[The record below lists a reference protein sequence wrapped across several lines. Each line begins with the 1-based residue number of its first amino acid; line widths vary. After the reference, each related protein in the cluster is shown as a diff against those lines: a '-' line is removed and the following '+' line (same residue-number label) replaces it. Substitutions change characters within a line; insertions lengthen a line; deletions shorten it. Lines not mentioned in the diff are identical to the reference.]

1 MSSTGL
7 NLTSLGLNSTS
18 SSSGSGLDVTA
29 VVNQILDAAR
39 GPERLWQRQQSGLT
53 AQTNAL
59 NSINSSLTA
68 LQTAMQALSDVSG
81 IVASKVATS
90 SQTGILTA
98 SAQSD
103 AASGVHLITVT
114 SLATTAASYTDA
126 LATSDTTFQTGVIT
140 LQVGNT
146 SADITVDST
155 NNTVSGLAKA
165 INGKN
170 LGVTASVI
178 TDATGVRLALVSQT
192 TGQPGD
198 LTIAGNTSGLG
209 FHKSVAGQNASLTID
224 GVPIASATN
233 TVTGALAGVTL
244 NLASSAPGTPVQ
256 LSVGPDTAAVNRAV
270 TNFVSAYN
278 TVIRAVNAQF
288 TVPSSTSAAAPLAA
302 NSALRALQSSL
313 LSDITYTMTGNNG
326 YQNLASLGIDMAN
339 DGTLSVDQ
347 ASLDGV
353 LTSHFTEFQNFFQTL
368 STGFGSHFSSDLTS
382 LTSPTQGVLNA
393 NLSEIQSQQKTLSDT
408 ISTFEDH
415 LAAREQ
421 LLIKQYSQVDAML
434 RQYPLL
440 MQQISSQLNALS
452 QNQK

>member
-81 IVASKVATS
+81 VIASRVATS

-140 LQVGNT
+140 LQVGSA

-165 INGKN
+165 INGKK

-198 LTIAGNTSGLG
+198 LTIAGNTSGLT
-209 FHKSVAGQNASLTID
+209 FHKSVAGQNASFTID

-256 LSVGPDTAAVNRAV
+256 LSVGPDTAAVNRAL

-288 TVPSSTSAAAPLAA
+288 AVPSSATAASPLAA
-302 NSALRALQSSL
+302 NGALRALQSNL
-313 LSDITYTMTGNNG
+313 LSDITYTMAGNNG
-326 YQNLASLGIDMAN
+326 YQGLASLGIDMAN

-347 ASLDGV
+347 TSLDGV
-353 LTSHFTEFQNFFQTL
+353 LTGHFAEFQNFFQNV
-368 STGFGSHFSSDLTS
+368 SSGFGSHFSSDLTS

-393 NLSEIQSQQKTLSDT
+393 NLSEIQSQQKTLTDT

>member
-39 GPERLWQRQQSGLT
+39 APERLWQRQQSGLA

-81 IVASKVATS
+81 VVASKVATS
-90 SQTGILTA
+90 SQAGILTA
-98 SAQSD
+98 SAQPD

-126 LATSDTTFQTGVIT
+126 LATSNTTFQTGVIT

-146 SADITVDST
+146 SSDITVDST

-288 TVPSSTSAAAPLAA
+288 AVASSTGAAAPLAA

-326 YQNLASLGIDMAN
+326 YQSLASLGIDMAN

-347 ASLDGV
+347 TTLDGV